1 MSYIISIQENTYNM
15 LDYIHDKSIDSSL
28 FNEGISLKGIDGDL
42 IYKAKSKASFN
53 KIKKLHILSNTGPEL
68 VSRDLRN
75 IIESSVP
82 AEVEFFDADIIYENE
97 RLDGFSVINPVVKIN
112 CCDMEKSEY
121 QLTNFDPNNPTYMF
135 LYTELLNEI
144 PGDFNIVRC
153 AEQPASIVVNDKIKL
168 AILNSGLK
176 GIRFCKAIDMTY
188 KERTVCEVS

>member
-1 MSYIISIQENTYNM
+1 M
-15 LDYIHDKSIDSSL
+15 LDYIHDKSMDSSL

-53 KIKKLHILSNTGPEL
+53 KIKKLHILQNTGPEL

-82 AEVEFFDADIIYENE
+82 AEVEFFDAEIIYENE

-144 PGDFNIVRC
+144 PGDFHIVRC